1 MTEKNK
7 FGGMLFQV
15 VDKDKKRV
23 VKEKCR
29 ETRKDEENYE
39 ISSEKK
45 KKTSRGNEFCLV
57 AFLPRTVKS
66 LGVFNT

>member
-1 MTEKNK
+1 M
-7 FGGMLFQV
+7 
-15 VDKDKKRV
+15 
-23 VKEKCR
+23 KEKCR

-45 KKTSRGNEFCLV
+45 KKTSRGNEFGLV
-57 AFLPRTVKS
+57 AFLPGIVKS